1 MEKPTQ
7 TEMQDRLGI
16 SQGYASLL
24 LSTKRDPAKGLAV
37 RMFREFGWR
46 HPVIANLTDEQID
59 LLEQMEPWRP
69 QRSARAIAA

>member
-7 TEMQDRLGI
+7 TEMQERLGI

-24 LSTKRDPAKGLAV
+24 LRNERAPAKGLAV
-37 RMFREFGWR
+37 RIFREFGWR

-59 LLEQMEPWRP
+59 LLESMEPWEP
-69 QRSARAIAA
+69 KGRAA